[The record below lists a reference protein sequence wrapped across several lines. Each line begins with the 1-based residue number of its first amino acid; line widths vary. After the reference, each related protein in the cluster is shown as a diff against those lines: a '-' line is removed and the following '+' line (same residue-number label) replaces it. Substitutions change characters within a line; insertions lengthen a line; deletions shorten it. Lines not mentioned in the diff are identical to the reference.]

1 MNIINKDTKLY
12 GSFSSNPGNNGCIFF
27 NSRFEADGINAIYK
41 SFYSDNIKKSVVA
54 AKTLNFSGFAIS
66 MPFKEEILNLV
77 DVIDPA
83 AKEIGAANTIINN
96 NGFLQAFNT
105 DWIGV
110 YTLFKDANL
119 KHVNIIGTGGFAK
132 AIVYAFNKLD
142 MTFSIITRSEIL
154 SIDEVSNQYFINAT
168 PIEIKSDK
176 NTILDGRPF
185 TGAGRVIAEF
195 QAEEQYTI
203 YRKWM
208 L

>member
-27 NSRFEADGINAIYK
+27 NSRFETDGINAIYK

-132 AIVYAFNKLD
+132 AIVYAFNKLGI
-142 MTFSIITRSEIL
+142 TFSIITRSEIL

-185 TGAGRVIAEF
+185 TGTGRVIAEF
-195 QAEEQYTI
+195 QAEEQYKLYI
-203 YRKWM
+203 NA
-208 L
+208 

>member
-1 MNIINKDTKLY
+1 MLFR
-12 GSFSSNPGNNGCIFF
+12 S
-27 NSRFEADGINAIYK
+27 
-41 SFYSDNIKKSVVA
+41 
-54 AKTLNFSGFAIS
+54 
-66 MPFKEEILNLV
+66 
-77 DVIDPA
+77 

-185 TGAGRVIAEF
+185 TGTGRVIAEF
-195 QAEEQYTI
+195 QAEEQYKLYTNA
-203 YRKWM
+203 
-208 L
+208 

>member
-185 TGAGRVIAEF
+185 TGTGRVIAEF
-195 QAEEQYTI
+195 QAEEQYKLYTNA
-203 YRKWM
+203 
-208 L
+208 

>member
-27 NSRFEADGINAIYK
+27 NSRFETDGINAIYK

-132 AIVYAFNKLD
+132 AIVYAFNKLGI
-142 MTFSIITRSEIL
+142 TFSIITRSEIL

-185 TGAGRVIAEF
+185 TGTGRVIAEF
-195 QAEEQYTI
+195 QAEEQYKLYTNA
-203 YRKWM
+203 
-208 L
+208 